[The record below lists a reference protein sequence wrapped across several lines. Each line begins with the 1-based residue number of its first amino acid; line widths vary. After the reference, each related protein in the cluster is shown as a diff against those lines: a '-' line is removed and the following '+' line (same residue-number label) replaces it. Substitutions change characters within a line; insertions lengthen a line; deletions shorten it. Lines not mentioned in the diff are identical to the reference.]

1 MSLPPLYD
9 TFLIREPLRDDP
21 FAVTHNPSDIPT
33 LIEVYSKSISYFTDR
48 NRERAVER
56 LQYELALLYIRE
68 QKWSNALP
76 FLLAVYQGNSW
87 RRDGWWNL
95 LALLREQVSDV
106 ARACGDAELV
116 LRAEWEGLCD
126 CECVFEADR
135 VRDRSN
141 VDCGIGRQVFPPN
154 SKSITI
160 SQGVLMG
167 WKSRHRRSLERW

>member
-33 LIEVYSKSISYFTDR
+33 LIEVYSKSISHFTER

-68 QKWSNALP
+68 QKWNKALR
-76 FLLAVYQGNSW
+76 FLLAVYEGSSW
-87 RRDGWWNL
+87 RREGWWNL
-95 LALLREQVSDV
+95 LGLLREQVRDV
-106 ARACGDAELV
+106 ARACRDAEAV

-126 CECVFEADR
+126 CECLFEVGR
-135 VRDRSN
+135 VWNGLD
-141 VDCGIGRQVFPPN
+141 VDCDTGGQVFPRS

-167 WKSRHRRSLERW
+167 WEIYHRSPGRC